1 MNAVKPGHQSD
12 DMTIVVAAAEDIAGA
27 REATLVVCAAAGIEA
42 EQANF
47 LAFAVSEAT
56 TNALQYGGGRAVVR
70 VVDLGSAVVAEV
82 SDAGSG
88 FTSPEPRQSAADHT
102 PTMDGD
108 CGSSSS
114 SSMMSTSVPARTAP
128 ASG

>member
-1 MNAVKPGHQSD
+1 MNAIKPDYQSGD
-12 DMTIVVAAAEDIAGA
+12 LTIVVSAAADIAGA
-27 REATLVVCAAAGIEA
+27 RETTLAVCAAAGIDA

-88 FTSPEPRQSAADHT
+88 FTPPESRQPAADPHA
-102 PTMDGD
+102 DHGRGLWLIEQLVD
-108 CGSSSS
+108 D
-114 SSMMSTSVPARTAP
+114 VDI
-128 ASG
+128 